1 MASSMSRSSW
11 LTQNELHG
19 LGEGK
24 DLVFFCF
31 VVLSYWFILFVL
43 IFVSVVISNE
53 TKNKRLNGKGN
64 GEDLEDIDGGK
75 NDQNIFDEKYK

>member
-1 MASSMSRSSW
+1 MNFMDWGR
-11 LTQNELHG
+11 
-19 LGEGK
+19 GK

-53 TKNKRLNGKGN
+53 TKNQRLNGKGN